1 MVECHSRQETGK
13 KNIFGEPT
21 YARKDKVDCTNDPD
35 ITNKPGSP
43 KKIDC
48 TIDYFKMF
56 GISSESTEK
65 DLKKAYREI
74 SLTVGADKN
83 QNNLAADGKLF
94 IEAKKIF
101 DYILGVRGIKGS
113 EEDGGAGGVEAVE
126 GNKDF
131 LPTYQ
136 ACFYDP
142 NKQGGFKNEL
152 LREVE
157 AKGGIYSYLGKDPS
171 SRTKKAPKSESKSK
185 SSDAEKPY
193 VYDPIK
199 FILEQCT
206 SPKQAL
212 NQLAKRKESQNK
224 DLEAGKVINKVIDYD
239 LAIDCVKDITDMG
252 GKSLLDL
259 CGDYVVYPNAGEF

>member
-35 ITNKPGSP
+35 ITNKPGSA

-74 SLTVGADKN
+74 SLTVAPDKN

-101 DYILGVRGIKGS
+101 DYILGEKSNKESI
-113 EEDGGAGGVEAVE
+113 

-136 ACFYDP
+136 VCFYNP
-142 NKQGGFKNEL
+142 NKQGGFKNDL

-206 SPKQAL
+206 TPKQAL

-224 DLEAGKVINKVIDYD
+224 NLEAGKVIGKVIDYD

-252 GKSLLDL
+252 GKTMLDL
-259 CGDYVVYPNAGEF
+259 CGDYVVYPDVGEV